1 MMNKLLCIVLSLAL
15 LLTGCAAPTSKQDD
29 EVVVLPDT
37 KVEFNELNNPELL
50 TYLENDIYDDLVVTL
65 NNENY
70 FVENVQAL
78 YVSKEYLEEL
88 EYNSKSNIYFG
99 YTLDELNQIFDGTK
113 YVFSFE
119 NGKTVVKEFEAYDDT
134 YDKVIRNVAIGTGVI
149 LICVT
154 VSIISG
160 GVGASA
166 VSLVFATSAKTGTA
180 VALSDSV
187 FSGAVSA
194 VVTGVE
200 TKDLEKTIDAAALSA
215 SEGFMWGAFG
225 GTIIGGVK
233 GVNQVNKLKGA
244 TLNGLTLNEA
254 AKIQMDS
261 KYPAEIIKN
270 FHSFDEYQVYKA
282 SNLKSVKVNG
292 KLALTQDIDWDF
304 VGDIEDGRTNAQR
317 VLDGLAPLD
326 ASGKSYEV
334 HHIGQKADSP
344 FAILTSDQHKKN
356 YSTIHHNTGGQ
367 ASEIDR
373 NAFSKEKQ
381 EFWLSLLNNK

>member
-1 MMNKLLCIVLSLAL
+1 MRKILCILLSLTL
-15 LLTGCAAPTSKQDD
+15 LLTGCTTPSSNKDD
-29 EVVVLPDT
+29 KVVVVPDAEI
-37 KVEFNELNNPELL
+37 EFNELSNPDLL
-50 TYLENDIYDDLVVTL
+50 DYLQNDIYNDLVVTL
-65 NNENY
+65 NSEKF

-99 YTLDELNQIFDGTK
+99 YTLEELNQIFEGTK

-119 NGKTVVKEFEAYDDT
+119 DGKTVIKEFQAYDDT

-154 VSIISG
+154 VSVISG

-180 VALSDSV
+180 VALSDGV

-200 TKDLEKTIDAAALSA
+200 TKDWEKTIDAAALSA

-225 GTIIGGVK
+225 GTVIGGVK

-244 TLNGLTLNEA
+244 TFNGLTLNEA

-270 FHSFDEYQVYKA
+270 FHSFDEYQVYKT

-292 KLALTQDIDWDF
+292 KLALAQDIDWDF

-356 YSTIHHNTGGQ
+356 YGIIHHNTGGQ